1 MTSKDIPER
10 IILIVGAGCFGLST
24 ALALTARKS
33 FNASKII
40 LLDTSHLA
48 TRTAASFDLN
58 RIVRSDYSNPLY
70 AAFAAEAQDLWRN
83 SDWGAENRY
92 SEAGLLMLSE
102 GRSEYLEQALEL
114 ASNSARICNDNAA
127 VLKLESDAEITEAC
141 KTGGMSGTWGYL
153 NRRAGWADAEGAM
166 QYARGLVD
174 ATARVTMVTGKVT
187 QLLLSMDK
195 TRVEGVV
202 LDDGSTLKA
211 DLTVVATGAWTPT
224 LLDLRSRVAASADVL
239 AYVNLR
245 PDESIRL
252 QNMPSIINL
261 SKGWFIMPPRG
272 GVLKVA
278 RHGQGISNKTRY
290 HHPQAGDIE
299 ISIPYSESPEKEK
312 EILDEGVKSCREAL
326 KELIPWLA
334 EREFDRKRL
343 CWYTDTPTADFIID
357 YHPDMKGLF
366 IATGGSGHAFKFLPV
381 LGERIVDAIEGTID
395 DEYRSRWSWKKIA
408 ALNEEGEDLHGSAYQ
423 SRGGS

>member
-1 MTSKDIPER
+1 
-10 IILIVGAGCFGLST
+10 
-24 ALALTARKS
+24 
-33 FNASKII
+33 
-40 LLDTSHLA
+40 
-48 TRTAASFDLN
+48 
-58 RIVRSDYSNPLY
+58 
-70 AAFAAEAQDLWRN
+70 
-83 SDWGAENRY
+83 
-92 SEAGLLMLSE
+92 
-102 GRSEYLEQALEL
+102 
-114 ASNSARICNDNAA
+114 
-127 VLKLESDAEITEAC
+127 
-141 KTGGMSGTWGYL
+141 
-153 NRRAGWADAEGAM
+153 M

-202 LDDGSTLKA
+202 LDDGNTLKA
-211 DLTVVATGAWTPT
+211 DLTVLATGAWTPT

-245 PDESIRL
+245 PDESVRL
-252 QNMPSIINL
+252 RKMPSIINL

-312 EILDEGVKSCREAL
+312 EILDEGVKSCRAAL

-334 EREFDRKRL
+334 EREFDRERL

-381 LGERIVDAIEGTID
+381 LGERIVDAMEGILD
-395 DEYRSRWSWKKIA
+395 DEYRSRWSWKKTA
-408 ALNEEGEDLHGSAYQ
+408 ASNEEGEDLHDSAYH